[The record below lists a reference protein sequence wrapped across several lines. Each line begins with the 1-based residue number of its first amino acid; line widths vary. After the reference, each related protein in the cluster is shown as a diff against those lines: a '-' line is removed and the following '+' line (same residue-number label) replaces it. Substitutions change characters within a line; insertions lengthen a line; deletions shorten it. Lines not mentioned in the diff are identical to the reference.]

1 MGKIKVFSLIW
12 TLELVS
18 HKSKPTTM
26 EIELISLSFIK
37 PFRGLWV
44 NSTGFINGKSADFC
58 TFFNRDFM
66 GSSDVLR
73 QQGLGQ

>member
-1 MGKIKVFSLIW
+1 
-12 TLELVS
+12 
-18 HKSKPTTM
+18 
-26 EIELISLSFIK
+26 LSFIK

-58 TFFNRDFM
+58 TFSNRDFM